1 MPKRSGAGPVKSKLS
16 SWKIIALRK
25 KLGLNK
31 AAFARQIG
39 VNVNTLWRWERGERK
54 PPGLHWMLIKDM
66 LAEDERREPNPALVR
81 S

>member
-1 MPKRSGAGPVKSKLS
+1 MSKRSGAGPVKSKLS

-39 VNVNTLWRWERGERK
+39 VNVNTLWRWERGERT
-54 PPGLHWMLIKDM
+54 PRGLHHTLLQDLIRQ
-66 LAEDERREPNPALVR
+66 AN
-81 S
+81 

>member
-25 KLGLNK
+25 KLGLNE

-39 VNVNTLWRWERGERK
+39 VNVNTLWRSERGSGHRAVC
-54 PPGLHWMLIKDM
+54 IT
-66 LAEDERREPNPALVR
+66 RYSRI
-81 S
+81 